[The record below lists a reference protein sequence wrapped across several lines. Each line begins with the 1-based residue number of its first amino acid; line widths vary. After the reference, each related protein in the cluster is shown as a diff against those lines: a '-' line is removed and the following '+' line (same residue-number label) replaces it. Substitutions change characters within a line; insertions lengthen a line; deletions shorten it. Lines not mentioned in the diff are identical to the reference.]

1 MNAEPLVITRREV
14 ASEFESTRES
24 MRGQAGADHASRAI
38 SGGVEN
44 VHHGSIAVVS
54 SDGELMHFVGDPD
67 YLTFT
72 RSTLKPLQALP
83 FVREGGH
90 AHFGWGSRE
99 VALMCASHSGE
110 GMHIDVVAR
119 MLETSGNAE
128 SQLQCGCHTPGWY
141 AALDRAPPEGAR
153 FTAVQHNCS
162 GKHAGFLASCRLHG
176 EPVEDYLD
184 PISPVQRGVIS
195 AVATITGL
203 AESALATGTDGCS
216 APNYAMPLSRLALAY
231 ARLAQG
237 RSAAREVE
245 TMRDA
250 LGVVFDAM
258 TGHPDL
264 VSGTARS
271 DQALMSF
278 APGDWVTKI
287 GADGAQAIGIRTA
300 GIGIA
305 IKIADGNRDA
315 LYCAVIETLRQL
327 GLFSGMVK
335 GSSDAPNGVPETL
348 ARWRGP
354 VTRNAR
360 GLATGRMSARF
371 KLRAA

>member
-1 MNAEPLVITRREV
+1 MSVEPLVVTTRGVAPEF
-14 ASEFESTRES
+14 ASEFARD
-24 MRGQAGADHASRAI
+24 GARRTSDAD
-38 SGGVEN
+38 GGAVEN
-44 VHHGSIAVVS
+44 VHHGSIAVVAA
-54 SDGELMHFVGDPD
+54 DGKLMQWAGDPD

-110 GMHIDVVAR
+110 AMHTEVVAA
-119 MLETSGNAE
+119 MLASSRCELSE
-128 SQLQCGCHTPGWY
+128 LRCGCHVPGWY
-141 AALDRAPPEGAR
+141 AALDRTPPAGAR
-153 FTAVQHNCS
+153 FTALEHNCS
-162 GKHAGFLASCRLHG
+162 GKHAGFLAACRLHNDRA
-176 EPVEDYLD
+176 EDYLD
-184 PISPVQRGVIS
+184 PASPVQRRVTS
-195 AVATITGL
+195 AVAELTDL
-203 AESALATGTDGCS
+203 AESALVTGTDGCS
-216 APNYAMPLSRLALAY
+216 APNFAIPLTRLALAY

-237 RSAAREVE
+237 TSAPSNAA
-245 TMRDA
+245 A
-250 LGVVFDAM
+250 LGVLFDAM
-258 TGHPDL
+258 TGHPEL

-271 DQALMSF
+271 DLALMSF

-287 GADGAQAIGIRTA
+287 GADGAQAIGVRSK

-315 LYCAVIETLRQL
+315 LYCAVVEVLRQL
-327 GLFSGMVK
+327 GLLD
-335 GSSDAPNGVPETL
+335 GSSDATGGVPESL

-354 VTRNAR
+354 VMRNAA
-360 GLATGRMSARF
+360 GLTTGKMSARF